1 MALFCWIY
9 DSLVHPLDEFR
20 DLSKVVK
27 GLTGLAPGR
36 AHAMRGRVVFM
47 ESHDTAAS
55 DRYGRVPAAVHN
67 GRAFMKEGAE
77 GGGGDAFQQA
87 GGRLPYPDPEEVATN
102 EFAWRR
108 AALGLVLMFT
118 CPGVPMLLQGQEV
131 GDCQPYC
138 WPNGPALDWDRAMET
153 SGIPAA
159 WKMLCQDLIALRVG
173 RSGTPSA
180 SPLQGDGIH
189 IFHDQ
194 GGVLAYLRWHEAEES
209 RNKKTCGVRLALVVL
224 NFRNHNFGHYTI
236 GVPPSRI
243 WHIAASTPRLE
254 NIPDDIQVGVAIA
267 GVASH
272 VNGDWFD
279 AEMPTGDPALSYSRI
294 SELPRGTFGGLCWG
308 SPDAR
313 LLTARGSCQA
323 LCEDIIRKSI
333 SIDNVVQ
340 IMMTAKAH
348 RADGLKDIC
357 MASVQDFI
365 ITNEEKIKPTPAFK
379 ELIQDLLHV
388 NLP

>member
-1 MALFCWIY
+1 MQER
-9 DSLVHPLDEFR
+9 PLRRSPVPFE
-20 DLSKVVK
+20 
-27 GLTGLAPGR
+27 
-36 AHAMRGRVVFM
+36 
-47 ESHDTAAS
+47 
-55 DRYGRVPAAVHN
+55 VPAAVHN

-173 RSGTPSA
+173 RSGIPSA

-254 NIPDDIQVGVAIA
+254 NIPDDIQVTQRC
-267 GVASH
+267 
-272 VNGDWFD
+272 
-279 AEMPTGDPALSYSRI
+279 PTHGFPNCL
-294 SELPRGTFGGLCWG
+294 E
-308 SPDAR
+308 
-313 LLTARGSCQA
+313 A

-379 ELIQDLLHV
+379 ELIQEPTLMYELLMRCCTRVSPPLHRTLDFPDLQGAMLQYGRCLFELLQLAARSHEGTPV
-388 NLP
+388 VGNSRMRSAAVMTRYSP

>member
-254 NIPDDIQVGVAIA
+254 NIPDDIQVTQRCPTHGFPNCLEVPLEAHA
-267 GVASH
+267 FFSLVRASAQLN
-272 VNGDWFD
+272 V
-279 AEMPTGDPALSYSRI
+279 E
-294 SELPRGTFGGLCWG
+294 
-308 SPDAR
+308 
-313 LLTARGSCQA
+313 A

-357 MASVQDFI
+357 MDFI

-379 ELIQDLLHV
+379 ELIQEPTLMYELLMRCCTRVSPHRT
-388 NLP
+388 LDF

>member
-254 NIPDDIQVGVAIA
+254 NIPDDIQVPLEAHAFFSLVR
-267 GVASH
+267 ASAQLN
-272 VNGDWFD
+272 V
-279 AEMPTGDPALSYSRI
+279 E
-294 SELPRGTFGGLCWG
+294 
-308 SPDAR
+308 
-313 LLTARGSCQA
+313 A

-357 MASVQDFI
+357 MDFI

-379 ELIQDLLHV
+379 ELIQEPTLMYELLMRCCTRVSPHRT
-388 NLP
+388 LDF